1 MSILWKTSLHAWH
14 LYITYSLLL
23 KYDKLKEQNCSW
35 EINVAYPYIH
45 KFTSLVHTNV
55 RQTTG
60 NEFLIL

>member
-1 MSILWKTSLHAWH
+1 MYVKTSLHAWN
-14 LYITYSLLL
+14 LCITYSLML
-23 KYDKLKEQNCSW
+23 KSDKLVEQNCSW

-45 KFTSLVHTNV
+45 KFTSLVRTNI